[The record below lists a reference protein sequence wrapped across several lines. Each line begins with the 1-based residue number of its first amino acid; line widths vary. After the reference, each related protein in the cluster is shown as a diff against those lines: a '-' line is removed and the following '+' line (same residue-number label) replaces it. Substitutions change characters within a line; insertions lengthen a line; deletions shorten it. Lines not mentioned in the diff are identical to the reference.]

1 MDDFS
6 VVLFFSNNYVA
17 WAANA
22 LKKNELYQRVI
33 STPRTLSSG
42 CGYSLKIKTAEK
54 TKALEIFT
62 ANNIEIVGI
71 YKL

>member
-1 MDDFS
+1 MDEFS

-22 LKKNELYQRVI
+22 LKTEGLYQRVI

-42 CGYSLKIKTAEK
+42 CGYSLKIKTAEEE
-54 TKALEIFT
+54 KARELIT
-62 ANNIEIVGI
+62 AKGIEILGI

>member
-17 WAANA
+17 WASNA
-22 LKKNELYQRVI
+22 LKIKGLYQRVI
-33 STPRTLSSG
+33 STPRELSSS
-42 CGYSLKIKTAEK
+42 CGYSLKIKTGDEARAREIIAE
-54 TKALEIFT
+54 
-62 ANNIEIVGI
+62 NNIEILGI

>member
-1 MDDFS
+1 MGDFS

-22 LKKNELYQRVI
+22 VKEKGLYQKVI

-42 CGYSLKIKTAEK
+42 CGYSLKIKTEEETAVR
-54 TKALEIFT
+54 EIIT
-62 ANNIEIVGI
+62 AKGIEILGL

>member
-1 MDDFS
+1 MGDFS

-22 LKKNELYQRVI
+22 LKEKGLYQRVI

-42 CGYSLKIKTAEK
+42 CGYSLKIKTAEEAEARELI
-54 TKALEIFT
+54 KAKG
-62 ANNIEIVGI
+62 IEILGI
-71 YKL
+71 HKL